1 ELCDEYGLFVL
12 DETNIETH
20 GVWDRLAKDPIWE
33 ANFVDRIRNMI
44 ERDKNHACIIGWS
57 LGNES
62 GYGPNHDAM
71 ADWARE
77 QEPTRPLHY
86 HPAEEAPVTD
96 IIGPMYPPVARI
108 IELAEKED
116 DRPIIMC
123 EYAHSMGNSTGNLK
137 EYWDAIHRYKRLQG
151 GFIWDWMD
159 QGIRRVTDDGTE
171 WFAYGGD
178 FGDTPNDRNFCFNG
192 LLGPK
197 QDPHPGL
204 WEYKKI
210 LQPVRVEAV
219 DLRAGTFTVHNEYR
233 FRNLSHLLIRW
244 RLERDGRLI
253 EEDHLTPLHTP
264 PGSSE
269 SLTIPYTLP
278 NDDEPGEMWLTIA
291 FHQSSATDLLPGGH
305 EIAWA
310 QFQLSD
316 QQHAEPA
323 TNAAQRMQPAP
334 LHLQEDTGAIT
345 LSNEDLTVVFDRK
358 SGRMTDFRHH
368 GQSRLLGGPQW
379 QFWRAPTD
387 NDDNTWGDQKMAIR
401 WRELGLDNLAEEIT
415 AVTVEEVDH
424 GAFEVKVYS
433 QLAGQVDREKIAEQS
448 WQERLSQLRGLLT
461 HGMNEEQFPLLA
473 GQFGIDTQSLPGG
486 GHSDRINHFL
496 LELDRQD
503 KVYDLVQLL
512 HTLAQGL
519 LADALP
525 DFVKRLLAQAAEAP
539 RENFR
544 AAMVPTDVAR
554 LDCLLVYTIDG
565 NGALTI
571 DGQVDPRYAE
581 LQSLPRIGLTMTL
594 PPTLEQ
600 FAWFG
605 RGPHENHID
614 RKEGAKVGRY
624 MGTVSAQ
631 YVPYGMPQENGNKS
645 EVRWATFTDE
655 QGQGL
660 RVTSGAFFDL
670 SAHHFTT
677 TDLTEAMHTYE
688 LAHRPEITV
697 NIDVAQCGLGNA
709 SCGPGVLPQYLLK
722 PASTSF
728 SIYLTPV
735 A

>member
-1 ELCDEYGLFVL
+1 
-12 DETNIETH
+12 
-20 GVWDRLAKDPIWE
+20 
-33 ANFVDRIRNMI
+33 
-44 ERDKNHACIIGWS
+44 
-57 LGNES
+57 
-62 GYGPNHDAM
+62 
-71 ADWARE
+71 
-77 QEPTRPLHY
+77 TRPLHY

-137 EYWDAIHRYKRLQG
+137 EYWEAVHRYKRLQG

-244 RLERDGRLI
+244 RLERNGRLI

-401 WRELGLDNLAEEIT
+401 WRELGLDNLAEEVT
-415 AVTVEEVDH
+415 AVAVEEVDN

-433 QLAGQVDREKIAEQS
+433 QFTGQVDRAKIAEQS
-448 WQERLSQLRGLLT
+448 WQERLNQLRGLLT
-461 HGMNEEQFPLLA
+461 HGTSEEQIQLLA
-473 GQFGIDTQSLPGG
+473 SQFAIDYQQLPGG
-486 GHSDRINHFL
+486 SHSDRVHHFIN
-496 LELDRQD
+496 ELDRQD
-503 KVYDLVQLL
+503 KIYDLVQMLNM
-512 HTLAQGL
+512 LAQGL
-519 LADALP
+519 LADTLP
-525 DFVKRLLAQAAEAP
+525 DFVKRLLAQ
-539 RENFR
+539 
-544 AAMVPTDVAR
+544 
-554 LDCLLVYTIDG
+554 
-565 NGALTI
+565 
-571 DGQVDPRYAE
+571 
-581 LQSLPRIGLTMTL
+581 
-594 PPTLEQ
+594 
-600 FAWFG
+600 
-605 RGPHENHID
+605 
-614 RKEGAKVGRY
+614 
-624 MGTVSAQ
+624 
-631 YVPYGMPQENGNKS
+631 
-645 EVRWATFTDE
+645 
-655 QGQGL
+655 
-660 RVTSGAFFDL
+660 
-670 SAHHFTT
+670 
-677 TDLTEAMHTYE
+677 
-688 LAHRPEITV
+688 
-697 NIDVAQCGLGNA
+697 
-709 SCGPGVLPQYLLK
+709 
-722 PASTSF
+722 
-728 SIYLTPV
+728 
-735 A
+735 